1 MEKTYAT
8 SASERPL
15 SEGGPN
21 PHVPENAAVDGNG
34 IAVEEPVVGE
44 PVVGEVA
51 AEEGVVPG
59 GEVSEV
65 KSRKSGSEL
74 FLLGTFALG
83 LVRISEPTRGV
94 TTELEDRLDGLWL
107 RFLKPLWLRRVRMN
121 ILRRRGSTC

>member
-1 MEKTYAT
+1 METNYAT

-15 SEGGPN
+15 SEGVPN

-34 IAVEEPVVGE
+34 TAVEEPVVGG
-44 PVVGEVA
+44 PAVGEVA

-74 FLLGTFALG
+74 FLLATFALG
-83 LVRISEPTRGV
+83 LVSFSGPTRGM
-94 TTELEDRLDGLWL
+94 TTEPEDRSDGLWL
-107 RFLKPLWLRRVRMN
+107 RFLKPLWLRRVR
-121 ILRRRGSTC
+121 IKIFQRRGSIC